1 MAGARLTDQKKLW
14 ADHYITH
21 WNMSRAAREAGYP
34 DDQCRQRG
42 SENAT
47 CPAVGQYMA
56 YAIAARNKRL
66 KIDADYVLRRV
77 VEIDQLDIA
86 DIMDDNGVLLPVK
99 RWPKPWRTSISGLDF
114 GKLVRAADDPERLIQ
129 LVEKIKWPDKARNL
143 ELLGRH
149 VAVKAWDKEA
159 QHHKSEVQPL
169 NIVFEVAEA
178 KAEVQVTNAKP

>member
-21 WNMSRAAREAGYP
+21 WNMARAAREAGYP
-34 DDQCRQRG
+34 EDHCRQRG

-47 CPAVGQYMA
+47 CPAVGQYLA
-56 YAIAARNKRL
+56 YLIESRNKRL

-86 DIMDDNGVLLPVK
+86 DILDDDGVILPVR

-114 GKLVRAADDPERLIQ
+114 SKLIRAADDPERRIQ

-143 ELLGRH
+143 ELLGKH
-149 VAVKAWDKEA
+149 VVVKAWDKDTSL
-159 QHHKSEVQPL
+159 HSEVPPPL
-169 NIVFEVAEA
+169 QIIFGVTEA
-178 KAEVQVTNAKP
+178 KSDVRVTNADT